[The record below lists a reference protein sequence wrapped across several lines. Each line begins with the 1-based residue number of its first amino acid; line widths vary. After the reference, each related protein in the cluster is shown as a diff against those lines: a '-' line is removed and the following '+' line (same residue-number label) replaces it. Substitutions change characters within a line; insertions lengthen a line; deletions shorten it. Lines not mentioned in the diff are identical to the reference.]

1 MCGGIGSIAYRLKI
15 ENKPMASTRAS
26 LVFLLAVSVA
36 VLGTALLSQFVG
48 GLIPCELCLYE
59 RWPYYAIVV
68 LTLLALI
75 LRQPSLGTLVLI
87 AAVLLFAG
95 SSVLAFYHVGVEQH
109 WIAGPTACTG
119 DLNANSPEALLQALQ
134 GRQPVQC
141 DQVQWSFHGI
151 SLAGLNLAVSLVLL
165 AFSLRALLAAPRH
178 GR

>member
-1 MCGGIGSIAYRLKI
+1 
-15 ENKPMASTRAS
+15 MASTRAS
-26 LVFLLAVSVA
+26 LVFLLAVSVV
-36 VLGTALLSQFVG
+36 VLGTALLSQLIG
-48 GLIPCELCLYE
+48 GLQPCELCLYE
-59 RWPYYAIVV
+59 RWPYDVIIL

-75 LRQPSLGTLVLI
+75 ARRPSLDTLVLV
-87 AAVLLFAG
+87 AAVLIFAA
-95 SSVLAFYHVGVEQH
+95 SSVLASYHVGVEQH

-151 SLAGLNLAVSLVLL
+151 SLAALNLAVSLVLL
-165 AFSLRALLAAPRH
+165 LFSLRALILTRKRG